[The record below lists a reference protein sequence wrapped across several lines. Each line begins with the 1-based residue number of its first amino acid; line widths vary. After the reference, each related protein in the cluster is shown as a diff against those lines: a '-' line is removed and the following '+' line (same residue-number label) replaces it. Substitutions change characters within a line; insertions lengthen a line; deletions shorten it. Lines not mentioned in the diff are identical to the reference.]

1 MLGSL
6 LVTALAAVSM
16 AAAASQVTAEGVGGD
31 PQLYMKVVRS
41 SVDNSTD
48 QMAFLV
54 SGGPVKGVPL
64 EEESLG
70 EDDLELKNHQKRNI
84 RQEQSKSRNFSL
96 VFCKNGLFEMN

>member
-6 LVTALAAVSM
+6 LVTVL

-54 SGGPVKGVPL
+54 SGGPGKMPL
-64 EEESLG
+64 EEEGLS

-96 VFCKNGLFEMN
+96 VFCKNG

>member
-6 LVTALAAVSM
+6 LVTALAAVTM
-16 AAAASQVTAEGVGGD
+16 TAAANKVTVEGGD

-54 SGGPVKGVPL
+54 SGGPRKGVPL

-96 VFCKNGLFEMN
+96 VLPYFDKMIG

>member
-1 MLGSL
+1 MLRSL
-6 LVTALAAVSM
+6 LVTALAAVTM
-16 AAAASQVTAEGVGGD
+16 AAAASQVTVEGVGED

-54 SGGPVKGVPL
+54 SGGPGKGVPL

-84 RQEQSKSRNFSL
+84 RQEQSKSRRISL
-96 VFCKNGLFEMN
+96 VLLYFDKMIG

>member
-1 MLGSL
+1 MEQQRMLGSL
-6 LVTALAAVSM
+6 LVTALAAVTM
-16 AAAASQVTAEGVGGD
+16 TAAASQGVGGD

-54 SGGPVKGVPL
+54 SGGPGKMPL
-64 EEESLG
+64 EEEGLS

-96 VFCKNGLFEMN
+96 VFCKNG

>member
-6 LVTALAAVSM
+6 LVTALAAVTM

-54 SGGPVKGVPL
+54 SGGPGKMPL
-64 EEESLG
+64 EEESLS

>member
-6 LVTALAAVSM
+6 LVTALAAVTM
-16 AAAASQVTAEGVGGD
+16 TAAANKVTVEGGD

-54 SGGPVKGVPL
+54 SGGPRKGVPL

-70 EDDLELKNHQKRNI
+70 EDDLEPKNHQKRNI

-96 VFCKNGLFEMN
+96 VLPYFDKMIG